1 MANRSVVSVQMGGH
15 EYRIRSDADPA
26 WLQRVAAHVDESMER
41 IRTRTDTVDSL
52 AIATL
57 AALNIARELLELKK
71 RGGGAVSSVAA
82 ATPAAATAPGADAL
96 RLRALIEQAEAAAG
110 EAGA

>member
-1 MANRSVVSVQMGGH
+1 MGGQ

-26 WLQRVAAHVDESMER
+26 WLQRVAAHVDESMAR
-41 IRTRTDTVDSL
+41 IRNRTDTVDSL

-57 AALNIARELLELKK
+57 AALNIARELLELKEGLGATSPGETVT
-71 RGGGAVSSVAA
+71 GG
-82 ATPAAATAPGADAL
+82 PAPNGPGADPD
-96 RLRALIEQAEAAAG
+96 RLRALIERAEAAAG

>member
-1 MANRSVVSVQMGGH
+1 MGGH

-26 WLQRVAAHVDESMER
+26 WLQRVAAHVDESMAR
-41 IRTRTDTVDSL
+41 IRDRTDTVDSL
-52 AIATL
+52 AIAAL
-57 AALNIARELLELKK
+57 AALNIARELLELKE
-71 RGGGAVSSVAA
+71 RGAAVSPVAA
-82 ATPAAATAPGADAL
+82 SAPAAATAPGADAA